1 MPLTRIELGADEQ
14 DGEGIIASGHV
25 LVEVDADLDD
35 LVLPVYVRPEGG
47 GRCYRDGLRVGA
59 PIQLVARL
67 VGQPAEPGRDDD
79 VRTLDL
85 DGPAAAPAVADAALN
100 VAALDGD
107 TVGVQVPGLNGI
119 PEYQGVGAAT

>member
-1 MPLTRIELGADEQ
+1 MPLARIELGADEQ

-25 LVEVDADLDD
+25 LVEDDADLDD
-35 LVLPVYVRPEGG
+35 LVLPVYVRPEDG

-67 VGQPAEPGRDDD
+67 VGQPGEVGRDDD
-79 VRTLDL
+79 VRTIDL
-85 DGPAAAPAVADAALN
+85 DGAAAAPAVAEAALN
-100 VAALDGD
+100 VAVFDGD
-107 TVGVQVPGLNGI
+107 TVGVQIPGLNGI